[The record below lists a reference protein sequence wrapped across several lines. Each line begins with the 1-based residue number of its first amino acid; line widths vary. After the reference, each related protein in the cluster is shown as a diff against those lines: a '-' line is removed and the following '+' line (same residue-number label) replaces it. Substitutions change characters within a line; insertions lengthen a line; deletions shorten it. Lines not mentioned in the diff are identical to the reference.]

1 MESALEVVPLLDE
14 IEQTRD
20 LEDSARRELA
30 AQCRLLE
37 VPARKRIRGAE
48 TGGYLLFL
56 VDGHM
61 ACLTDGV
68 SDNLESHRGLNE
80 PIPLFEDNPVDAVAA
95 TLTPCLLLRVP
106 AAALDAVR
114 PQGLEVQAI
123 ELNEAGSELL
133 AEIYELLA
141 NHRLELPARPEVA
154 LKIQQLTSDPDAGVT
169 ELTEVI
175 QRDGT
180 LAGGLLHA
188 INSPLFRAAAPIQSV
203 RDAVLRM
210 GFRNT
215 RMLTTNLALRHAFKA
230 QHQATREAM
239 KQVWSDAVLC
249 SAFSFLLADSLK
261 ILHRE
266 RALLAGLVAGIG
278 AVPIIQFIEL
288 RNPDPKPDI
297 IDSLVEELRGI
308 TGVLVINYWG
318 LGEDLVAVA
327 EHSGHWDYRAEQPDY
342 ASVTTLARWSA
353 LQREGRPHPPAE
365 TVPAFEVLGVPPPP
379 PGEAIAMLAH
389 REDEFRSL
397 KDMFSL

>member
-1 MESALEVVPLLDE
+1 MESALDVLPLLGE
-14 IEQTRD
+14 IELTRD
-20 LEDSARRELA
+20 LDDSARGELA
-30 AQCRLLE
+30 TQCRLLE
-37 VPARKRIRGAE
+37 IPPRKRIRGADAD
-48 TGGYLLFL
+48 GYLLFL

-68 SDNLESHRGLNE
+68 TDNLESHQGLNE
-80 PIPLFEDNPVDAVAA
+80 PLPLFEENPEAAVAA
-95 TLTPCLLLRVP
+95 TLTPCLLLRIP
-106 AAALDAVR
+106 AAALDALR
-114 PQGLEVQAI
+114 PKALEVEAI
-123 ELNEAGSELL
+123 ELNETGSELL

-141 NHRLELPARPEVA
+141 SRRLELPARPEVA
-154 LKIQQLTSDPDAGVT
+154 LKIQQLTTDPEAGIN
-169 ELTEVI
+169 ELTEVV

-180 LAGGLLHA
+180 LAGSLLHA

-203 RDAVLRM
+203 RDAVLRL

-215 RMLTTNLALRHAFKA
+215 RMLTTNLALRHAFTA
-230 QHQATREAM
+230 RHEATRQAM

-261 ILHRE
+261 LLHRE

-288 RNPDPKPDI
+288 RDPDPRPEA
-297 IDSLVEELRGI
+297 IDALLEELRGI
-308 TGVLVINYWG
+308 TGVLVLNYWG

-342 ASVTTLARWSA
+342 ASITTLARWSA
-353 LQREGRPHPPAE
+353 LQSEGRPHPPAAN
-365 TVPAFEVLGVPPPP
+365 VPAFEVLDIPPPP
-379 PGEAIAMLAH
+379 PGEAIAALAS
-389 REDEFRSL
+389 REDEFRAL